1 MGYYKEMIEQ
11 ARSRGVTSEQVM
23 WGSIEE
29 FDNML
34 CQIKENDPALY
45 WDFIHKQ
52 HKALY
57 KGHYDEEFAK
67 YDLQQVY
74 YINKQGEKTNKPYW
88 TVDQVEEATKGYN
101 FPNGTTKW
109 DKWVA
114 FNSAFADHCKD
125 FDEASILKIGY
136 SFFFADEDWPTDT
149 KIWDYMSCKPTKYK
163 KD

>member
-88 TVDQVEEATKGYN
+88 TVEQVEESTKGYN

-114 FNSAFADHCKD
+114 FNVFRSDTMKSLPDDLA
-125 FDEASILKIGY
+125 LKAGWE
-136 SFFFADEDWPTDT
+136 FFFDDIDFKKEGTT
-149 KIWDYMSCKPTKYK
+149 KIWDYVHCKR
-163 KD
+163 

>member
-1 MGYYKEMIEQ
+1 MGYYREMIEQ

-29 FDNML
+29 FDKML

-67 YDLQQVY
+67 YDMQQVY

-88 TVDQVEEATKGYN
+88 TVEQVEEATKGYN

-114 FNSAFADHCKD
+114 FNVFRSDTMKSLPDDLA
-125 FDEASILKIGY
+125 LKAGWE
-136 SFFFADEDWPTDT
+136 FFFDDIDFKKEGTT
-149 KIWDYMSCKPTKYK
+149 KIWDYVHCKR
-163 KD
+163 

>member
-11 ARSRGVTSEQVM
+11 ARSRGATSEQVM

-57 KGHYDEEFAK
+57 KGHYDEEFAI
-67 YDLQQVY
+67 YDMQHVY

-88 TVDQVEEATKGYN
+88 TVEQVEEATKGYN

-114 FNSAFADHCKD
+114 FNVFRSDTMKSLPDDLA
-125 FDEASILKIGY
+125 LKAGWE
-136 SFFFADEDWPTDT
+136 FFFDDIDFKKEGTT
-149 KIWDYMSCKPTKYK
+149 KIWDYVHCKR
-163 KD
+163 

>member
-67 YDLQQVY
+67 YDMQQVY

-88 TVDQVEEATKGYN
+88 TVEQVEEATKGYN

-114 FNSAFADHCKD
+114 FNVFRSDTMKSLPDDLA
-125 FDEASILKIGY
+125 LKAGWE
-136 SFFFADEDWPTDT
+136 FFFDDIDFKKEGTT
-149 KIWDYMSCKPTKYK
+149 KIWDYVHCKR
-163 KD
+163 

>member
-34 CQIKENDPALY
+34 CQIKENDPELY

-67 YDLQQVY
+67 YDMQQVY

-88 TVDQVEEATKGYN
+88 TVEQVDEATKGYN

-114 FNSAFADHCKD
+114 FNVFRSDTMKSLPDDLA
-125 FDEASILKIGY
+125 LKAGWE
-136 SFFFADEDWPTDT
+136 FFFDDIDFKKEGTT
-149 KIWDYMSCKPTKYK
+149 KIWDYVHCKR
-163 KD
+163 

>member
-1 MGYYKEMIEQ
+1 MGYYREMIEQ

-67 YDLQQVY
+67 YDMQQVY

-88 TVDQVEEATKGYN
+88 TVEQVEEATKGYN

-114 FNSAFADHCKD
+114 FNVFRSDTMKSLPDDLA
-125 FDEASILKIGY
+125 LKAGWE
-136 SFFFADEDWPTDT
+136 FFFDDIDFKKEGTT
-149 KIWDYMSCKPTKYK
+149 KIWDYVHCKR
-163 KD
+163 

>member
-29 FDNML
+29 FDKML
-34 CQIKENDPALY
+34 CQIKESDPALY

-67 YDLQQVY
+67 YDMQQVY

-88 TVDQVEEATKGYN
+88 TVEQVEEATKGYN

-114 FNSAFADHCKD
+114 FNVFRSDTMKSLPDDLA
-125 FDEASILKIGY
+125 LKAGWE
-136 SFFFADEDWPTDT
+136 FFFDDIDFKKEGTT
-149 KIWDYMSCKPTKYK
+149 KIWDYVHCKR
-163 KD
+163 

>member
-57 KGHYDEEFAK
+57 KGHYDEEFAI
-67 YDLQQVY
+67 YDMQHVY

-88 TVDQVEEATKGYN
+88 TVEQVEEATKGYN

-114 FNSAFADHCKD
+114 FNVFRSDTMKSLPDDLA
-125 FDEASILKIGY
+125 LKAGWE
-136 SFFFADEDWPTDT
+136 FFFDDIDFKKEGTT
-149 KIWDYMSCKPTKYK
+149 KIWDYVHCKR
-163 KD
+163 

>member
-1 MGYYKEMIEQ
+1 MGYYREMIEQ

-57 KGHYDEEFAK
+57 KGHYDEEFAT
-67 YDLQQVY
+67 YDMQHVY

-88 TVDQVEEATKGYN
+88 TVEQVEEATKGYN

-114 FNSAFADHCKD
+114 FNVFRSDTMKSLPDDLA
-125 FDEASILKIGY
+125 LKAGWE
-136 SFFFADEDWPTDT
+136 FFFDDIDFKKEGTT
-149 KIWDYMSCKPTKYK
+149 KIWDYVHCKR
-163 KD
+163 

>member
-88 TVDQVEEATKGYN
+88 TVEQVEEATKGYN

-114 FNSAFADHCKD
+114 FNVFRSDTMKSLPDDLA
-125 FDEASILKIGY
+125 LKAGWE
-136 SFFFADEDWPTDT
+136 FFFDDIDFKKEGTT
-149 KIWDYMSCKPTKYK
+149 KIWDYVHCKR
-163 KD
+163 

>member
-1 MGYYKEMIEQ
+1 MGYYREMIEQ

-57 KGHYDEEFAK
+57 KGHYDEEFAI
-67 YDLQQVY
+67 YDMQHVY

-88 TVDQVEEATKGYN
+88 TVEQVEEATKGYN

-114 FNSAFADHCKD
+114 FNVFRSDTMKSLPDDLA
-125 FDEASILKIGY
+125 LKAGWE
-136 SFFFADEDWPTDT
+136 FFFDDIDFKKEGTT
-149 KIWDYMSCKPTKYK
+149 KIWDYVHCKR
-163 KD
+163 